1 MRFIWIG
8 VLGSVGALARYELSR
23 ALHQRTERGGLP
35 TMVVNLIGAIL
46 LGALVGVD
54 ARSPIEPDLMAAL
67 TVGFLGGF
75 TTFSTWM
82 GDVVILAE
90 DGQRGRRRAA
100 LNLVITLVGGIAGYA
115 FSQMLLGLSV

>member
-1 MRFIWIG
+1 MRIIWIG
-8 VLGSVGALARYELSR
+8 ELGSVGALARYELSR
-23 ALHQRTERGGLP
+23 ALHHRTERGGLP
-35 TMVVNLIGAIL
+35 TMVANLIGAIL

-54 ARSPIEPDLMAAL
+54 AQSPIEPDLMSAL

-115 FSQMLLGLSV
+115 FSRMLVGL

>member
-1 MRFIWIG
+1 MRTIWIG

-23 ALHQRTERGGLP
+23 ALHHRTERGGLP
-35 TMVVNLIGAIL
+35 TMVVNLTGAIL
-46 LGALVGVD
+46 LGALVGVE

-82 GDVVILAE
+82 VDVVVVAE
-90 DGQRGRRRAA
+90 EGHRGRRGAA
-100 LNLVITLVGGIAGYA
+100 LNLVITLGGGIAGYA
-115 FSQMLLGLSV
+115 FARMLVGL

>member
-1 MRFIWIG
+1 MTLIWIG

-23 ALHQRTERGGLP
+23 ALHHRTERAGVP
-35 TMVVNLIGAIL
+35 TMVVNLTGAIL
-46 LGALVGVD
+46 LGALVGVP

-82 GDVVILAE
+82 VDVVVLAE
-90 DGQRGRRRAA
+90 NGQRGRTQAA
-100 LNLVITLVGGIAGYA
+100 RNLVITLVGGIAGYA
-115 FSQMLLGLSV
+115 LFRILVGL